1 MGKKV
6 EQVIINTDGVVVVSV
21 INGVT
26 KITQLELEPE
36 GNKAQD
42 LLQKYNLSG
51 ITNYPFDM
59 KIVRA
64 LAENDENDGQLREYL
79 EVCRKAHNTKGKI
92 DFPDSIPD
100 IFYDLKQLKASTIE
114 PAKQL
119 ELYKDAKQS
128 MATFKGAKGKVQFSM
143 GVLDRAYYSIQEFLQ
158 SRNHKYPQ
166 ALNAGISDSIRNF
179 REELRNSE
187 YTEKTNEVSKE
198 YALQMAN
205 GEPMKNTDDRG
216 RDS

>member
-1 MGKKV
+1 MRWGR
-6 EQVIINTDGVVVVSV
+6 
-21 INGVT
+21 NGV
-26 KITQLELEPE
+26 KNITQLGLEPQ
-36 GNKAQD
+36 GNEEQD
-42 LLQKYNLSG
+42 LFQKYNLSG

-64 LAENDENDGQLREYL
+64 LAENDGQLREYL
-79 EVCRKAHNTKGKI
+79 EVCRKVHNTKEKI
-92 DFPDSIPD
+92 EFPDSIPD

-114 PAKQL
+114 PAMQL
-119 ELYKDAKQS
+119 KLYKDAKQS
-128 MATFKGAKGKVQFSM
+128 LATFKGAKGKVQFSM
-143 GVLDRAYYSIQEFLQ
+143 GILDRAYYSIQEFLQ

>member
-1 MGKKV
+1 MEKKV
-6 EQVIINTDGVVVVSV
+6 EQVIINTDGVDVVSV
-21 INGVT
+21 INGV
-26 KITQLELEPE
+26 KNITQLGLEPQ
-36 GNKAQD
+36 GNEEQD
-42 LLQKYNLSG
+42 LFQKYNLSG

-64 LAENDENDGQLREYL
+64 LAENDGQLREYL
-79 EVCRKAHNTKGKI
+79 EVCRKVHNTKEKI

>member
-6 EQVIINTDGVVVVSV
+6 EQVIINTDGVDVVSV
-21 INGVT
+21 INGV
-26 KITQLELEPE
+26 KNITQLGLEPQ
-36 GNKAQD
+36 GNEEQD
-42 LLQKYNLSG
+42 LFQKYNLSG

-64 LAENDENDGQLREYL
+64 LAENDGQLREYL
-79 EVCRKAHNTKGKI
+79 EVCRKVHNTKEKI
-92 DFPDSIPD
+92 EFPDSIPD

-114 PAKQL
+114 PAMQL
-119 ELYKDAKQS
+119 KLYKDAKQS
-128 MATFKGAKGKVQFSM
+128 LETFKGAKGKVQFSM
-143 GVLDRAYYSIQEFLQ
+143 GVLDRAYYSIQEILQ
-158 SRNHKYPQ
+158 RKNHKYPQ